1 MVIEKISEDRFD
13 EFFNLVIKMVEEA
26 QFKDAKPSKDKIQK
40 LFKVPNAIA
49 FGAVKDEKLIGFI
62 AGMKHEYFFSE
73 KQRIGDL
80 GFYVLPEY
88 RGCSAAVKLIRKLE
102 GWAKD
107 MNVDDIY
114 IGQTTKVNIDKT
126 KQFYERLG
134 YQTVG
139 FNTVKNL
146 KEQYVR

>member
-1 MVIEKISEDRFD
+1 MI
-13 EFFNLVIKMVEEA
+13 EEA
-26 QFKDAKPSKDKIQK
+26 EFKDAAPSSDKLKK
-40 LFKVPNAIA
+40 LFKVPSAIA
-49 FGAVKDEKLIGFI
+49 FGAIKDGKLIGFI
-62 AGMKHEYFFSE
+62 AGMQQEYFFSNRQ
-73 KQRIGDL
+73 KVGDL

-88 RGCSAAVKLIRKLE
+88 RGCSAALKLIRKLE

-107 MNVDDIY
+107 IGVNDIY

>member
-1 MVIEKISEDRFD
+1 MNIVKLELDRFD

-26 QFKDAKPSKDKIQK
+26 QFKDATPSSDKLKK

-49 FGAVKDEKLIGFI
+49 FGAIKDEKLIGFI
-62 AGMKHEYFFSE
+62 AGLKHEHFFSSKE
-73 KQRIGDL
+73 KISDL

-102 GWAKD
+102 GWA
-107 MNVDDIY
+107 VDIGVFDLY
-114 IGQTTKVNIDKT
+114 IGQTTKVNVDKT
-126 KQFYERLG
+126 QQFYERLG

-139 FNTVKNL
+139 FNTVKHL
-146 KEQYVR
+146 KE